1 MRQGM
6 TYTGYFNRLEPR
18 QHEIFGVDLGQGI
31 SRRTLLLGVLIFT
44 SWDGLLF
51 LTVGFPSV
59 KWLTLYMLPPMI
71 VTVLGAQPSKRCD
84 RRAVL
89 ATWVI
94 GAHYQVW
101 GHRPVICGGRVV
113 AHRSEWIPRSARW
126 ERHAPALTRAFG
138 SRLAGRLTGGA
149 DTEAVPPSGPPVEL
163 AHTVRLYGPDH
174 LVKIAA
180 GRGRR
185 KGRTS

>member
-1 MRQGM
+1 M
-6 TYTGYFNRLEPR
+6 TYTGYFTRLEPR
-18 QHEIFGVDLGQGI
+18 QHELFGVDLGQGI
-31 SRRTLLLGVLIFT
+31 ARRTLLLGVLTFAL
-44 SWDGLLF
+44 WDGLVF
-51 LTVGFPSV
+51 LAIGFPSV
-59 KWLTLYMLPPMI
+59 KWLTLYMLPPVV

-113 AHRSEWIPRSARW
+113 AHRSEWIPRPARW
-126 ERHAPALTRAFG
+126 ERHAPALTRNFG
-138 SRLAGRLTGGA
+138 PKLAGRLVGGTDA
-149 DTEAVPPSGPPVEL
+149 EAVPPAGPVVEL

-174 LVKIAA
+174 MVKIAA
-180 GRGRR
+180 RRGR
-185 KGRTS
+185 KGKRT